1 MRPSLVNMCAKK
13 TASNEIESTLFGL
26 SRIGLYIEPTS
37 AIPSAAFTKLLDRRV
52 VQPSETTVLVLT
64 GGRPEDHRRTHRGPA
79 DAVKA
84 AALRLERPNE
94 SSSSSAAR

>member
-1 MRPSLVNMCAKK
+1 MCAKK
-13 TASNEIESTLFGL
+13 TASNEIEIVRAQ
-26 SRIGLYIEPTS
+26 RIGLYVEPTS
-37 AIPSAAFTKLLDRRV
+37 AIPAAAFTKLLDRRV

-84 AALRLERPNE
+84 AAFPAFGSTLGG
-94 SSSSSAAR
+94 AD